1 MPDLERELHALA
13 DAIEYPPTP
22 DLATRVGAR
31 LEAERRA
38 PGRRP
43 VGRLLAIAAACLA
56 LSTAAALAAGREAVD
71 ALLDALGLQ
80 GVEIER
86 TVAPPPEPVPRD
98 LDLGPAASLDRA
110 AKELPFEPLVPAVR
124 GPVDAHLLSAPG
136 GGVLSLVYDPR
147 PGLPPTITTGTGML
161 VTEFRGDLFPE
172 YLRKVAPQA
181 TTVERLRIDGHRAIW
196 IAGAPHYF
204 LFRAPRG
211 EIAERELQVAQ
222 NVLLIERGPVLV
234 RMEGAFDRDTAVRLA
249 GTLRPL
255 GL

>member
-1 MPDLERELHALA
+1 MPDLERELRALA
-13 DAIEYPPTP
+13 GALEYPPTP

-31 LEAERRA
+31 LEADRRA
-38 PGRRP
+38 PSRPPLGR
-43 VGRLLAIAAACLA
+43 VLAIAAAALA
-56 LSTAAALAAGREAVD
+56 LSAAAGLAAGREAAD
-71 ALLDALGLQ
+71 ALLDAFGLGS
-80 GVEIER
+80 VEIER
-86 TVAPPPEPVPRD
+86 TTAPPPQPVPRD
-98 LDLGPAASLDRA
+98 LGLGPSAPLDRA
-110 AKELPFEPLVPAVR
+110 AKELAFEPLLPAVP
-124 GPVDAHLLSAPG
+124 GPVDAHVVSAPG

-147 PGLPPTITTGTGML
+147 PGLPPTITTRTGML
-161 VTEFRGDLFPE
+161 VTEFRGDLVPG

-181 TTVERLRIDGHRAIW
+181 TTVERLRVDGHRAIW

-204 LFRAPRG
+204 LFRAPGG
-211 EIAERELQVAQ
+211 EIAERDLQVAQ

>member
-1 MPDLERELHALA
+1 MPDFERELRALA

-38 PGRRP
+38 ASRWPLGR
-43 VGRLLAIAAACLA
+43 VLAIAAACLA
-56 LSTAAALAAGREAVD
+56 VSTAAAVAAGREAAD
-71 ALLDALGLQ
+71 ALLDAVGLE
-80 GVEIER
+80 GLEIER
-86 TVAPPPEPVPRD
+86 TTAPPPEPVLRD
-98 LDLGPAASLDRA
+98 LGLGPPVSLDRA
-110 AKELPFEPLVPAVR
+110 ANELPFEPLLPAVP
-124 GPVDAHLLSAPG
+124 GPVDAHVLSAPS
-136 GGVLSLVYDPR
+136 GGVLWLVYDPR

-161 VTEFRGDLFPE
+161 VTEFRGDLFPQ

-204 LFRAPRG
+204 LFRTPGG
-211 EIAERELQVAQ
+211 EIAERDLQIAQ

-234 RMEGAFDRDTAVRLA
+234 RMEGAFDRDTSVRLA